1 MRKSLLAAAMIG
13 CMALSSGS
21 AIAPPAPPTPDISA
35 QLATQEAAHDMA
47 EAARRLGL
55 PEDHAVILL
64 AKEYWHGAQDEIE
77 AQPEYVYLG
86 SYHVTGYDLCV
97 QCCGKTDGIT
107 ASGTK
112 AEVGRTVA
120 CNTLPFGTVIYIE
133 GIGERVVE
141 DRGGMRGNMLD
152 VLCADHAECAAI
164 TRGSVD
170 VWIVEGA

>member
-1 MRKSLLAAAMIG
+1 MHKPLLAAAMIG

-35 QLATQEAAHDMA
+35 QLETQEAAHDMA

-55 PEDHAVILL
+55 PEDHAVIQL
-64 AKEYWHGAQDEIE
+64 AKSYWHGAQDEIE

-86 SYHVTGYDLCV
+86 RYAVTGYDICP
-97 QCCGKTDGIT
+97 QCCGSLDGIT
-107 ASGTK
+107 ASGAK

-120 CNTLPFGTVIYIE
+120 CNTLPFGTRIYID

-141 DRGGMRGNMLD
+141 DRGGMRGNVID
-152 VLCADHAECAAI
+152 VLCNDHAECAAI
-164 TRGSVD
+164 TRSGVD
-170 VWIVEGA
+170 VWIVS